1 MAEAML
7 RCAAP
12 PNIGQ
17 SCAISGKGT
26 TPASISNVKP
36 ILTFIPFRKPP
47 AQWRLIV
54 VTQLFGNCF
63 ERHLRVVVLSCFQDK
78 PIENPVTRR
87 MRQSTCKTRQ
97 TFERF
102 CKPLNISDAGE

>member
-17 SCAISGKGT
+17 SCEISGKGA
-26 TPASISNVKP
+26 TPASTSNVEP

-47 AQWRLIV
+47 AQWRLIA
-54 VTQLFGNCF
+54 VTELIGNCF
-63 ERHLRVVVLSCFQDK
+63 PGTGMTRFILIINPRVSCVLLSRDPQ
-78 PIENPVTRR
+78 R
-87 MRQSTCKTRQ
+87 MKRAVRS
-97 TFERF
+97 
-102 CKPLNISDAGE
+102 